1 MKKLMSVAMAAV
13 LGLVVFGA
21 TQQAQAVPVDLELQL
36 LVDVSGS
43 VSDAEFGLQRG
54 GYVNAFNSAAV
65 QSAILAGQEGAIAVQ
80 LIYWASS
87 NEQAIGVDWTLV
99 DSAAAASSLATDIGN
114 AARPFGGSTAPG
126 SAIAY
131 GTPLFDN
138 NGFEGDRLV
147 MDVSGDGS
155 QNDGVSTSG
164 ARDAALAA
172 GIDAING
179 VTIGGSQSL
188 FDWYVA
194 NVQGG
199 TDSFTLQADTFADF
213 EEAIEDKLVRE
224 IIGGDVPE
232 PVTAALSLMALTGL
246 GLTAT
251 RRRRQ
256 D

>member
-43 VSDAEFGLQRG
+43 VDQSEFALQRD
-54 GYVNAFNSAAV
+54 GYAAAFRGPAV
-65 QSAILAGQEGAIAVQ
+65 QNAIFSGAKGAIAVNMVFWDDAQ
-80 LIYWASS
+80 FVAVPFTLINDAASA
-87 NEQAIGVDWTLV
+87 EAFATAIDGLADDTFGGTVP
-99 DSAAAASSLATDIGN
+99 SAAIN
-114 AARPFGGSTAPG
+114 F
-126 SAIAY
+126 AY
-131 GTPLFDN
+131 PLFSN

-147 MDVSGDGS
+147 IDVSGDGAGS
-155 QNDGVSTSG
+155 SG
-164 ARDAALAA
+164 ATAAARDAALAS
-172 GIDAING
+172 GVDALNG
-179 VTIGGSQSL
+179 VAIGGSQGL

-194 NVQGG
+194 NIQGG

-213 EEAIEDKLVRE
+213 EQAIEDKLVRE

-251 RRRRQ
+251 RRRR
-256 D
+256 